1 MSTTPT
7 TGPLQQWQAYA
18 ACWSTADAARE
29 AALARHVSA
38 EVRYRDPM
46 AEVSGLD
53 AFGTYMAGFAD
64 AFPGHRFEIDT
75 VDAHHGRSLARWRQV
90 DPAGETVVHGTS
102 LAVHDDA
109 GNLADITGFFL
120 TG

>member
-53 AFGTYMAGFAD
+53 DFGTYMADFAG